1 MATYH
6 MNANE
11 RITDVP
17 GTLVFECYDRR
28 MLVGGL
34 ASINFSSEKW
44 GQIREGAQHFGVSL
58 PEWQGNRYE
67 ERYNA
72 LYNDLA
78 ALAVRLSHSSTS
90 ATPTEQ
96 LFKLLEQHK

>member
-28 MLVGGL
+28 M
-34 ASINFSSEKW
+34 
-44 GQIREGAQHFGVSL
+44 REGAQHFGVHL
-58 PEWQGNRYE
+58 PEWQGNRYK

-78 ALAVRLSHSSTS
+78 ALAVRLDHTS
-90 ATPTEQ
+90 EFRRTDVVES
-96 LFKLLEQHK
+96 LKSLLEQHK